1 MGRFDGMVAVVNAA
15 AGAGIGGE
23 TVRRLLDE
31 GASVA
36 FSDVSARRLEV
47 FLDDLR
53 EHHPAERLLAVAG
66 DAGDEEHVAALFA
79 DVAERFG
86 RLDVLVNSVGLNR
99 LAPFP
104 DTPLDV
110 WQGVLGASLTSH
122 FLHARAAWPL
132 LTESSVAAI
141 VNVSSLAARRPSPFG
156 EVSYAAAKGG
166 VLGLTHALA
175 YEGTAVGIRCN
186 AVLPGLIWNERLT
199 AGVDPEY
206 VDSYRSKRMFDR
218 DGEPGEVA
226 DVILF
231 LASSDSRNV
240 TGQEV
245 TVGA

>member
-1 MGRFDGMVAVVNAA
+1 MGRFDGKVAVVNAA

-23 TVRRLLDE
+23 VVRRLLAE

-36 FSDVSARRLEV
+36 FSDVSERRLTRFADE
-47 FLDDLR
+47 LAQD
-53 EHHPAERLLAVAG
+53 HPADRLLAMAA
-66 DAGDEEHVAALFA
+66 DAGDEEQVGAFLDAVR
-79 DVAERFG
+79 DRFH
-86 RLDVLVNSVGLNR
+86 RLDTLINSVGLNQ

-110 WQGVLGASLTSH
+110 WQRVLGASLTSH

-132 LTESSVAAI
+132 LLESPSASI
-141 VNVSSLAARRPSPFG
+141 VNVSSLAAREPSPFG

-175 YEGTAVGIRCN
+175 CEGAAAGIRCN

-199 AGVDPEY
+199 AGVDPDY
-206 VDSYRSKRMFDR
+206 VHSYRAKRRFDR

-231 LASSDSRNV
+231 LASDESRNV